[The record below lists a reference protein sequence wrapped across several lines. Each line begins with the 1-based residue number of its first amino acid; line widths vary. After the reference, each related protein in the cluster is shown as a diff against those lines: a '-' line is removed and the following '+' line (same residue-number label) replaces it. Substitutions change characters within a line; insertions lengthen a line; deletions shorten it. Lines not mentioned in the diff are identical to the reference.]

1 MEMVVIW
8 VVMVILTVLV
18 VWWDKRRN
26 GPRADDYWLPAPGR
40 DAYYRYDEVGG
51 RRIRVETTGDVFRLG
66 RRVRLKARRETLRAA
81 ARRGW

>member
-1 MEMVVIW
+1 MEMVVI
-8 VVMVILTVLV
+8 
-18 VWWDKRRN
+18 
-26 GPRADDYWLPAPGR
+26 
-40 DAYYRYDEVGG
+40 YDEVGG